1 MQCRFKRF
9 ENSRRLPV
17 VQSQPRLLAL
27 CPDVTLHGVKRLGIC
42 IAGFN
47 GAVASTLVAG
57 VALICRR
64 LAKPQALISEQFRRS
79 HGLARLEEIV
89 FGGWDVRGENL
100 FEAAMRNRVL
110 EHERLHP
117 ITKELASLK
126 PWRPDGGR
134 ASRRAEQF
142 GRSLT
147 LQIARFRRQHKLD
160 SVVVLNLL
168 PTGEHHASRQFALAA
183 ADTGCPFIN
192 FTPNDCGEAKLVKI
206 PYCGRD
212 GKTGQTWLKSVF
224 APAFR
229 ARGLRITGWYS
240 TNLLGNEDGRVVSD
254 GKRGKAKVA
263 AKSKLLAE
271 MLGYGPH
278 HQVQI
283 AFYPPRGDDKESWD
297 AIDFEG
303 FLGLPMQLKV
313 NGLWR
318 DSILAAPMCLDLA
331 RFMEL
336 AQRRGAQ
343 GPQTW
348 LSLFFKSPYGTT
360 VHEFHKQEQMLLEFL
375 TGG

>member
-1 MQCRFKRF
+1 M
-9 ENSRRLPV
+9 
-17 VQSQPRLLAL
+17 
-27 CPDVTLHGVKRLGIC
+27 KRLGIC
-42 IAGFN
+42 IAGLN

-57 VALICRR
+57 VALMRRR
-64 LAKPQALISEQFRRS
+64 LAPTLALLSEQFVRS
-79 HGLARLEEIV
+79 HGLASLDTLV

-100 FEAAMRNRVL
+100 FESALRNRVI
-110 EHERLHP
+110 ERERLQP
-117 ITKELASLK
+117 ITKELAGL
-126 PWRPDGGR
+126 RPFGGLGFR
-134 ASRRAEQF
+134 PTVAGCARDVV
-142 GRSLT
+142 
-147 LQIARFRRQHKLD
+147 RFRRQHKLD
-160 SVVVLNLL
+160 AVVVLNLL
-168 PTGEHHASRQFALAA
+168 PTGENKASCLYAHATAEI
-183 ADTGCPFIN
+183 GCPFIN
-192 FTPNDCGEAKLVKI
+192 FTPNDCDEAKLAKI

-212 GKTGQTWLKSVF
+212 GKTGQTWLKSVL

-229 ARGLRITGWYS
+229 ARRLRVTGWYS

-254 GKRGKAKVA
+254 ARRGKAKVA
-263 AKSKLLAE
+263 AKSKLLAD
-271 MLGYGPH
+271 MLGYEPH

-336 AQRRGAQ
+336 AQRRGER

-348 LSLFFKSPYGTT
+348 LSLYFKSPYAATL
-360 VHEFHKQEQMLLEFL
+360 HDFHKQEQMLAGYLSSR
-375 TGG
+375 

>member
-1 MQCRFKRF
+1 M
-9 ENSRRLPV
+9 
-17 VQSQPRLLAL
+17 
-27 CPDVTLHGVKRLGIC
+27 KRLGIC

-57 VALICRR
+57 VALMRRR
-64 LAKPQALISEQFRRS
+64 LAPPLALLSEQFVRS
-79 HGLARLEEIV
+79 HDLASFDTLV

-100 FEAAMRNRVL
+100 FEAAVRNRVL
-110 EHERLHP
+110 ERERLHP
-117 ITKELASLK
+117 IAKELAVL
-126 PWRPDGGR
+126 RPFGGSRTRSTIDGCAR
-134 ASRRAEQF
+134 DV
-142 GRSLT
+142 
-147 LQIARFRRQHKLD
+147 ARFRRQHKLD
-160 SVVVLNLL
+160 RVVVLNLL
-168 PTGEHHASRQFALAA
+168 PTGEHRASRQCALAA

-192 FTPNDCGEAKLVKI
+192 FTPNDCGETKLVKI

-212 GKTGQTWLKSVF
+212 GKTGQTWLKSVL

-240 TNLLGNEDGRVVSD
+240 ANLLGNEDGRVVSD

-271 MLGYGPH
+271 MLGYEPH

-336 AQRRGAQ
+336 AQRRGEH

-348 LSLFFKSPYGTT
+348 LSMYFKSPYATT
-360 VHEFHKQEQMLLEFL
+360 VHDFHRQEQMLLEFL
-375 TGG
+375 TRGRASRRAESMEATKRGSTGALPSKW